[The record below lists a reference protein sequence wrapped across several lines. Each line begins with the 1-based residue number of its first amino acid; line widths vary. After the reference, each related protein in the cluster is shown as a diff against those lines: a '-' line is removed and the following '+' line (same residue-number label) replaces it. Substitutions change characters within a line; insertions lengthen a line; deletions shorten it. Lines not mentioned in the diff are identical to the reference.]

1 MKNRKSGFT
10 MTFALNFIDCKA
22 EILLI
27 LIEEI
32 FIELEIFI
40 VEYAENHFFD

>member
-10 MTFALNFIDCKA
+10 MTFALNHNEFKT
-22 EILLI
+22 EILLV
-27 LIEEI
+27 LFEDI
-32 FIELEIFI
+32 FIKFKVFI

>member
-10 MTFALNFIDCKA
+10 MTLALIFIEFKA
-22 EILLI
+22 KFLLVVP
-27 LIEEI
+27 EEI
-32 FIELEIFI
+32 FIKLEVLI